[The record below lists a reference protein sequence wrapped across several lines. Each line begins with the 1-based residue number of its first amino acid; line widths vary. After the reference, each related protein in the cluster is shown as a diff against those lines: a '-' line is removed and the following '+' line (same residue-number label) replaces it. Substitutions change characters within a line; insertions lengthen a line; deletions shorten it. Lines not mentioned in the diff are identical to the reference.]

1 MPLVRFTQN
10 IQRHVACPERRVTGS
25 TVAEALDDYF
35 RQTPRAR
42 SYVLDEQGQLRL
54 HMLVFVNSAQVG
66 DRLTLTDDVQADD
79 TIDVMQALSG
89 G

>member
-10 IQRHVACPERRVTGS
+10 IQRHVACPSERVNGATLRES
-25 TVAEALDDYF
+25 LRDYF
-35 RQTPRAR
+35 RLHPQAEGYILDDQRALR
-42 SYVLDEQGQLRL
+42 RHMAIFLDGRPI
-54 HMLVFVNSAQVG
+54 V
-66 DRLTLTDDVQADD
+66 DRAALSDAVRADS

>member
-10 IQRHVACPERRVTGS
+10 IQRHVECPDRQVAGS
-25 TVAEALDDYF
+25 TVADALDDYF

-42 SYVLDEQGQLRL
+42 GYVLDEHGQLRL
-54 HMLVFVNSAQVG
+54 HMLVFINNTQVG
-66 DRLTLTDDVQADD
+66 DRLTLADRVEPAD